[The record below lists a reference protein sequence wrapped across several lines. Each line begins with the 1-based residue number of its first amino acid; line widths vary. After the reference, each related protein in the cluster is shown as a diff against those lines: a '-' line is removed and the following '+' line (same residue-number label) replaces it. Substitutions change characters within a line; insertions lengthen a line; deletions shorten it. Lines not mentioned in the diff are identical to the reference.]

1 MSSTHTPEEVIS
13 FTAFK
18 AGVLLTAILLFI
30 ALIAGGARPA
40 TVQAGPVGTLPP
52 TLTPTQTRRPP
63 THTPTLAQTMVAE
76 SSGRTAS
83 PASPSPTR
91 TPPPTAT
98 RAAPPTR
105 TPTSS
110 PPPPS
115 ATSTA
120 PPPSPGAT
128 RPGPSP
134 SPTPTPTPI
143 LPPPTFDLPL
153 KARADRPVTLSGQ
166 AQPGAQVTVT
176 LGGQVLPTVVADADG
191 RWSAVWKPRLEAG
204 EHAVSAVARGDRGR
218 VSETATATLR
228 VILPGPPTIT
238 SPQAGASVP
247 AGRLTLTGR
256 ADPEARIQV
265 IEAGSL
271 LATTV
276 TDADGAWHLTLEG
289 GLPPGD
295 HALVAVVVHPDGKVL
310 VTSSEVGFSVPV
322 AIAPQGGAAL
332 PWPRMLLV
340 ASGLLALALL
350 LVMAASVMRMAGESR
365 RG

>member
-1 MSSTHTPEEVIS
+1 MSGAHTSEEVIG

-18 AGVLLTAILLFI
+18 ASVLLTAILLFI
-30 ALIAGGARPA
+30 ALIAGGAARPA
-40 TVQAGPVGTLPP
+40 PVQARPVGTLPP

-76 SSGRTAS
+76 ALGRTAS
-83 PASPSPTR
+83 PAPPSPTL
-91 TPPPTAT
+91 TPPPPTAT
-98 RAAPPTR
+98 RVAPPSR
-105 TPTSS
+105 TPIMTKTAL
-110 PPPPS
+110 PP
-115 ATSTA
+115 T
-120 PPPSPGAT
+120 PGAT

-134 SPTPTPTPI
+134 TYTPTPTPTPTPI
-143 LPPPTFDLPL
+143 LLPPTFDLPL
-153 KARADRPVTLSGQ
+153 KARADQPTTLTGQ

-176 LGGQVLPTVVADADG
+176 LDGQALPPAVADADG
-191 RWSAVWKPRLEAG
+191 RWSAVWTPRLEVG
-204 EHAVSAVARGDRGR
+204 EHALSAVARGDGGR

-228 VILPGPPTIT
+228 VILPGPPSIT
-238 SPQAGASVP
+238 SPQTDASVP

-256 ADPEARIQV
+256 ADPEACIQV

-276 TDADGAWHLTLEG
+276 ADAEGTWSVTLEG

-295 HALVAVVVHPDGKVL
+295 HALVAAVVHPDGKVL

-350 LVMAASVMRMAGESR
+350 LVMAASVMRVAGESR

>member
-1 MSSTHTPEEVIS
+1 MSSTHTPEEIIS

-40 TVQAGPVGTLPP
+40 PVQAGPVWTLPP

-63 THTPTLAQTMVAE
+63 THTPTLAQTVVAE
-76 SSGRTAS
+76 ALDRTAS
-83 PASPSPTR
+83 PTPPSPTR
-91 TPPPTAT
+91 TPLPPTAT
-98 RAAPPTR
+98 RVAQPTR
-105 TPTSS
+105 TPTVTKTSL
-110 PPPPS
+110 PP
-115 ATSTA
+115 T
-120 PPPSPGAT
+120 PGAT

-134 SPTPTPTPI
+134 TPTLTPTPI
-143 LPPPTFDLPL
+143 LLAPTFDLPL
-153 KARADRPVTLSGQ
+153 KARADQPATLTGQ
-166 AQPGAQVTVT
+166 ARPGAQVMVM
-176 LGGQVLPTVVADADG
+176 LDGRALPTVVADADG
-191 RWSAVWKPRLEAG
+191 RWSVVCKSRLEVG
-204 EHAVSAVARGDRGR
+204 EHVLRAVAQCAQCDGGR
-218 VSETATATLR
+218 VSHTAIVTLH
-228 VILPGPPTIT
+228 VIPPGPPSIT

-276 TDADGAWHLTLEG
+276 TNADGAWQVTLEG

-295 HALVAVVVHPDGKVL
+295 HALVAAVVHPDGKVL
-310 VTSSEVGFSVPV
+310 VTSDEVGFSVPV

>member
-1 MSSTHTPEEVIS
+1 MSDAHTPEEVIG

-18 AGVLLTAILLFI
+18 ASVLLTAILLFI

-40 TVQAGPVGTLPP
+40 TVQAKPVGTLPP

-63 THTPTLAQTMVAE
+63 THTPTPAQTMLAE
-76 SSGRTAS
+76 ALGRTAS
-83 PASPSPTR
+83 PAPPSPTH
-91 TPPPTAT
+91 TSPPPTAT
-98 RAAPPTR
+98 RVAPPTR
-105 TPTSS
+105 TPTV
-110 PPPPS
+110 
-115 ATSTA
+115 TKTA
-120 PPPSPGAT
+120 PPPTPGAT

-134 SPTPTPTPI
+134 TPTLTPTPI

-153 KARADRPVTLSGQ
+153 TARADQPVTMTGQ

-176 LGGQVLPTVVADADG
+176 LDGQALPTVVADADG
-191 RWSAVWKPRLEAG
+191 RWSAVWKPRLEVG
-204 EHAVSAVARGDRGR
+204 EHALGAVARGDGGR
-218 VSETATATLR
+218 VSETTTATLR

-271 LATTV
+271 LATTIA
-276 TDADGAWHLTLEG
+276 DADGAWHVTLEG

-295 HALVAVVVHPDGKVL
+295 HALVAAVVHPDGKVL
-310 VTSSEVGFSVPV
+310 ATSSEVGFSVPV

-350 LVMAASVMRMAGESR
+350 LVMAASVMRVAGESR